1 MKLFK
6 KILLIILALMV
17 AFFLFLIWYQH
28 NYSMDVV
35 SPYTIN
41 SPTLEK
47 KLLIATQGSEFKN
60 KVTSGIVNHFKT
72 DSVYIEIVDVESLN
86 VIDPNDFNALV
97 IIHTWENWK
106 PPLSV
111 QTFIEKYRNESNK
124 IVVLTTSGDGNY
136 TMEGIDAIAGES
148 KISDAP
154 LFINKIIERLN
165 KLLVQIEGK

>member
-72 DSVYIEIVDVESLN
+72 DSVYIE
-86 VIDPNDFNALV
+86 
-97 IIHTWENWK
+97 
-106 PPLSV
+106 SV
-111 QTFIEKYRNESNK
+111 LK
-124 IVVLTTSGDGNY
+124 
-136 TMEGIDAIAGES
+136 
-148 KISDAP
+148 
-154 LFINKIIERLN
+154 
-165 KLLVQIEGK
+165 